1 LKLQLKIPGRLS
13 SFGALKHTAKGRNF
27 LHFLLENLSM
37 AAVLEP
43 DGWAKASSVTSA
55 GACQL
60 RTSRSSTFLFDCAPG
75 EGNLLQLWGFAEV
88 SLAAFPPF
96 AKTEGWGTLCL
107 QPDRKDTKQTPTSGA
122 ILRCGMAAEVGAGLL
137 QTICAARSLP
147 RRSYFATPSI
157 LI

>member
-43 DGWAKASSVTSA
+43 DGWAKESSATAA

-60 RTSRSSTFLFDCAPG
+60 RISRSSTFLLIVRQGRVIFCNCGA
-75 EGNLLQLWGFAEV
+75 LLG
-88 SLAAFPPF
+88 
-96 AKTEGWGTLCL
+96 
-107 QPDRKDTKQTPTSGA
+107 
-122 ILRCGMAAEVGAGLL
+122 
-137 QTICAARSLP
+137 
-147 RRSYFATPSI
+147 
-157 LI
+157 

>member
-13 SFGALKHTAKGRNF
+13 SFGALKRPVKRRIF

-43 DGWAKASSVTSA
+43 DGWAKAFSATAA

-75 EGNLLQLWGFAEV
+75 EGNLLQLWGFAGV
-88 SLAAFPPF
+88 SLTAFPPF
-96 AKTEGWGTLCL
+96 AKTRRMGH
-107 QPDRKDTKQTPTSGA
+107 P
-122 ILRCGMAAEVGAGLL
+122 VF
-137 QTICAARSLP
+137 AAR
-147 RRSYFATPSI
+147 
-157 LI
+157 